1 MDLVGPAAQRSPDES
16 GSPDDVTPPSPLR
29 GSDAPPARAAK
40 FRMTAK
46 NLMLTYDNTDNL
58 PENDVI
64 VMLKEICNGKGFVI
78 SKIIYVTEKH
88 ASGHPH
94 VHVAIKFAKKI
105 NIKDPRVFDLIDWK
119 EEQLHPNIKKG
130 AGKGAWNQLVAYVSK
145 TGFAKGDS
153 MMWEWKNYK
162 KNKADWD
169 HWQSDMKSSHADPA
183 WPIKLP
189 DGALIMEPKC
199 HQRKYI
205 YLIMGDPDKGKSYWR
220 KKAIKPYTSFRVT
233 NVQYPME
240 GYNGQQIIIYDDF
253 DFDKIK
259 GPEHLLI
266 TNGEYEYEQVKV
278 GHCRY
283 QDAVYPENQ
292 QRIVIII
299 CNAKPAVC
307 YKDMIASRMAYEYT
321 FQ

>member
-1 MDLVGPAAQRSPDES
+1 MEVKLES
-16 GSPDDVTPPSPLR
+16 GQPPAEIEMESAGLTPPPGGLR
-29 GSDAPPARAAK
+29 PPGAPARETK
-40 FRMTAK
+40 FRMAAK
-46 NLMLTYDNTDNL
+46 NIMLTYDNTDNL
-58 PENDVI
+58 SEDDVI
-64 VMLKEICNGKGFVI
+64 VMIKEICDGKGFVI
-78 SKIIYVTEKH
+78 SKYIYVTEKH

-94 VHVAIKFAKKI
+94 VHVAIKFSKKI

-119 EEQLHPNIKKG
+119 DEQLHPNIKP
-130 AGKGAWNQLVAYVSK
+130 GKGKGSWNQLVAYVSK

-162 KNKADWD
+162 KNKGDWD
-169 HWQSDMKSSHADPA
+169 AWQGDMKSKHATPK
-183 WPIKLP
+183 WPIVLP
-189 DGALIMEPKC
+189 DKAVIMQPLL

-205 YLIMGDPDKGKSYWR
+205 YVIMGDPDKGKSYWR
-220 KKAIKPYTSFRVT
+220 KKAIAPYTSFRVT
-233 NVQYPME
+233 NTNYPME
-240 GYNGQQIIIYDDF
+240 GYAGQQIIIYDDF

-259 GPEHLLI
+259 NADHLLI
-266 TNGEYEYEQVKV
+266 ANGEYEYEEVKV

-283 QDAVYPENQ
+283 ADAVYPANQ

-307 YKDMIASRMAYEYT
+307 YRDTIVSRTAYEYT